1 MTQNALHLPAVKQS
15 AKFPCK
21 MPAAPV
27 IKWKLF
33 ALWDPNNYLSA
44 FQATG
49 RIQKGNGTR
58 GHLCRTG
65 GFPSFLSSIYPFF
78 RKQIRRHYWLRSVR
92 ISYHG
97 NACSYWHCPGQ
108 LSSFQIA
115 GVLSL
120 VWESHSSQR
129 QIRIFWALS
138 VRLGMPLHWLS
149 GKPLQCAVHPGPQTE
164 PCSGRDQSCCC
175 VLLYLLRILYS

>member
-1 MTQNALHLPAVKQS
+1 
-15 AKFPCK
+15 

-27 IKWKLF
+27 IKWGLF
-33 ALWDPNNYLSA
+33 ALWEPNNYLSA

-49 RIQKGNGTR
+49 RIQKGNSTR
-58 GHLCRTG
+58 IWESLQDRWL
-65 GFPSFLSSIYPFF
+65 SFLPFSIYPFF
-78 RKQIRRHYWLRSVR
+78 RRQIRRHYWLRSVR

-97 NACSYWHCPGQ
+97 NACYYWHCPGQ

-138 VRLGMPLHWLS
+138 QAWNVPSADFPENPYSALCILGL
-149 GKPLQCAVHPGPQTE
+149 KPSPAL
-164 PCSGRDQSCCC
+164 GRDRSCCC
-175 VLLYLLRILYS
+175 VPLHLLWILYS